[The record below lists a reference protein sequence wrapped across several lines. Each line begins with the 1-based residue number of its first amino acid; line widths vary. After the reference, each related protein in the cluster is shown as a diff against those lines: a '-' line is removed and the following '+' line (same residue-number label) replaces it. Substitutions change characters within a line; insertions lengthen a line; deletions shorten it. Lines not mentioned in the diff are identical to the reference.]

1 MMYSQSQL
9 LDLFNEYL
17 SAYSFDRLPRSLY
30 DPVKYVLS
38 LGGKRIRPVLMMM
51 AHNIYKEEVANI
63 LPVAMGIE
71 MYHNYTLL
79 HDDLMDRADKR
90 HDLAHDCGI
99 HRSRMQDDAIRDNE
113 WFANTRYHHG
123 QFAARPLRQPHGPTR

>member
-1 MMYSQSQL
+1 
-9 LDLFNEYL
+9 
-17 SAYSFDRLPRSLY
+17 
-30 DPVKYVLS
+30 
-38 LGGKRIRPVLMMM
+38 MMM

-90 HDLAHDCGI
+90 RGKDTV
-99 HRSRMQDDAIRDNE
+99 HRVWNDN
-113 WFANTRYHHG
+113 
-123 QFAARPLRQPHGPTR
+123 AAFFRAMPCWYCLNNW

>member
-17 SAYSFDRLPRSLY
+17 SAYSFDRSPRSLY

-79 HDDLMDRADKR
+79 HD
-90 HDLAHDCGI
+90 H
-99 HRSRMQDDAIRDNE
+99 
-113 WFANTRYHHG
+113 
-123 QFAARPLRQPHGPTR
+123 

>member
-1 MMYSQSQL
+1 
-9 LDLFNEYL
+9 
-17 SAYSFDRLPRSLY
+17 
-30 DPVKYVLS
+30 
-38 LGGKRIRPVLMMM
+38 MMM

-90 HDLAHDCGI
+90 RGKDTV
-99 HRSRMQDDAIRDNE
+99 HRPKE
-113 WFANTRYHHG
+113 
-123 QFAARPLRQPHGPTR
+123 